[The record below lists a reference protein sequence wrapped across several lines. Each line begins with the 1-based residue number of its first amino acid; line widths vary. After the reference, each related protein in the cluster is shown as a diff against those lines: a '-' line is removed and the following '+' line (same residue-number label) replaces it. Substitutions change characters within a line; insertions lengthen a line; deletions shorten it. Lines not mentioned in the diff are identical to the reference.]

1 MGGHL
6 RQERTNLAF
15 GDGGAGRVVGGADQN
30 QAGAV
35 GDSCRHGVQV
45 VRAVG
50 QVRHLHAA
58 SAHDA
63 DKDRVRLEGT
73 PGVDDFVL
81 HAVSVYA
88 GESFE
93 DLVERAEASGTG
105 DDVVSVHAQSCG
117 ELLTQGGGERVGVAV
132 RGRKFCE
139 DARDL
144 GYGAQ
149 RVLIGGELVLGEAF
163 DGCGRLAC
171 RVAGQGVE
179 DGADRNIGVFS

>member
-15 GDGGAGRVVGGADQN
+15 GDGGG
-30 QAGAV
+30 
-35 GDSCRHGVQV
+35 HGVQV

-81 HAVSVYA
+81 NAVGVYA
-88 GESFE
+88 GEGFE
-93 DLVERAEASGTG
+93 NLVERAETTGTG
-105 DDVVSVHAQSCG
+105 DDVVSVHTQSCG
-117 ELLTQGGGERVGVAV
+117 ELLSQGGGERVGVAV

-139 DARDL
+139 DARNL

-149 RVLIGGELVLGEAF
+149 RVLVGGELVLGEAF
-163 DGCGRLAC
+163 NGCGRLAG

-179 DGADRNIGVFS
+179 DGADRDVGVFS